1 MADHKRKTNKKH
13 DEKLASQLDV
23 MLWRVVTATAGDKVA
38 YEVRTRYVGNGA
50 SITLTINDAA
60 GKKVDTIKGK
70 IIGDQFVGQY
80 EIPVDAKEGVWK
92 FSVKVAKLGLTGTSS
107 NELKVAPLL
116 KLTNAKWD
124 TAEAK
129 HGDILKMTCDVKNA
143 NAGDPVEIEVLQSDA
158 RGAHVPLVKLL
169 TVVKDNKAELSWEL
183 RPALKHV
190 ANDTGSKSKL
200 DYADLEQEYFFK
212 MRIGAVEAKSANV
225 KLKAPGPKAELK
237 WSKKEVT
244 PNHNSAW
251 PPATAPTDAVPEE
264 AKVEVKLDTKNI
276 PDETA
281 VVIEV
286 RHCKTGALVP
296 SGKLEGL
303 KIKGDQLVDPA
314 TNKAPVWTFEAANK
328 LWDPWDAPFY
338 FVKAMFDF
346 KVSGSKLALETTA
359 DYSAKP
365 DEVLRL
371 LYWNVC
377 VSDAIAD
384 TPAGGNLTTGAEMT
398 EIAGLIT
405 GQAQHKAL
413 QQAVNQA
420 NVPVSLWGSVL
431 RNSYAYHHASHG
443 DIVDRTTGAQ
453 LNAGGNN
460 PPTVA
465 VGTWRSVVVLGSTNL
480 GDAEVNQVANVPS
493 VPRYL
498 VYMDTCV
505 AGWEPSLGKAFR
517 ARGTQHYLA
526 FRCYIPDN
534 DARQMARD
542 FYTKWRDQ
550 YQFNPDKISAVFW
563 NVGGPYYGSMR
574 PILIGPSGGQ
584 IKEGSSAW
592 KTALIVVGMIAAAA
606 VIGVGIYALGKKK
619 KLW

>member
-1 MADHKRKTNKKH
+1 MIKRTSQPLCVWFICS
-13 DEKLASQLDV
+13 DLVLTLLAWVAAYALRFQSGLFVITKDV
-23 MLWRVVTATAGDKVA
+23 PDFTLCLN
-38 YEVRTRYVGNGA
+38 YVPLIA
-50 SITLTINDAA
+50 VFSAISYRI
-60 GKKVDTIKGK
+60 
-70 IIGDQFVGQY
+70 VGQY

-143 NAGDPVEIEVLQSDA
+143 NAGDPVEIEVLQNDA

-296 SGKLEGL
+296 LGKL
-303 KIKGDQLVDPA
+303 
-314 TNKAPVWTFEAANK
+314 
-328 LWDPWDAPFY
+328 
-338 FVKAMFDF
+338 
-346 KVSGSKLALETTA
+346 
-359 DYSAKP
+359 
-365 DEVLRL
+365 
-371 LYWNVC
+371 
-377 VSDAIAD
+377 
-384 TPAGGNLTTGAEMT
+384 
-398 EIAGLIT
+398 
-405 GQAQHKAL
+405 
-413 QQAVNQA
+413 
-420 NVPVSLWGSVL
+420 
-431 RNSYAYHHASHG
+431 
-443 DIVDRTTGAQ
+443 
-453 LNAGGNN
+453 
-460 PPTVA
+460 
-465 VGTWRSVVVLGSTNL
+465 
-480 GDAEVNQVANVPS
+480 
-493 VPRYL
+493 
-498 VYMDTCV
+498 
-505 AGWEPSLGKAFR
+505 
-517 ARGTQHYLA
+517 
-526 FRCYIPDN
+526 
-534 DARQMARD
+534 
-542 FYTKWRDQ
+542 
-550 YQFNPDKISAVFW
+550 
-563 NVGGPYYGSMR
+563 
-574 PILIGPSGGQ
+574 
-584 IKEGSSAW
+584 
-592 KTALIVVGMIAAAA
+592 
-606 VIGVGIYALGKKK
+606 
-619 KLW
+619 